1 LAAYTLPDSFPVGD
15 GDAATIARGV
25 YATANLLPLIGARV
39 ALGRTFN
46 ADEDRMSGGASVAVI
61 SYRLWQNKFARD
73 PAILGRVVSI
83 ARQKLTVIGVMAE
96 GFTGIDLDPV
106 DVWVPLAK
114 YPPDRQPRVPW
125 YQSWRFA
132 HIVRAIGRVSR
143 GTPDSWISSVSTT
156 AFRRGELANVDAEPD
171 TATVLVGPVLA
182 ALGPSIRPK
191 TEVAIAT
198 RLAGVVVIVLLIA
211 CANVANLLL
220 VRGTKRRRELAVR
233 VALGVTRW
241 RLVMLPIFEA
251 LLLSLCSAAVAMLL
265 AAWGGVALA
274 RMVLPPAD
282 ANVPAFDWRVAAF
295 AVVLAVFTGL
305 LGSVAPV
312 MRVLRP
318 DVMSSLKAGAREGGA
333 QRSRLRAT
341 LLACQTALSVLLLVG
356 AGLFIRSLG
365 GAERIDLGMDT
376 DHMIVGYVSFY
387 DEERHVRDN
396 SPHMRDI
403 TDGMRSVSATL
414 TTFPGVRSVALATNT
429 PMSGWLMIPAF
440 LDGGRV
446 PPRLEN
452 LDPALIVVTRNYFA
466 ATGMT
471 LVAGRTF
478 NTDDIP
484 GSEPVVVVNETT
496 ARAYWPGENPL
507 GKCLILFTRS
517 TPCSRVIG
525 VVHDSHYDA
534 VVEKPMVGLFAAV
547 EQRTTGIVSTPNTM
561 IVRST
566 AGTTVRVAD
575 EMRRL
580 LRATF
585 PTAEPPSITLTSD
598 HVNEGLKPWRL
609 GATLFTMFGVLAL
622 IVAGV
627 GVYSVIAYS
636 VSQRVH
642 EIGVRI
648 ALGARSGQVARLVM
662 SEGVRPVALGMIIG
676 VGASLAMGRLVASM
690 LYETSPHDPL
700 VLGAVIA
707 TLAMVAVAASV
718 IPAWRAAKTDPAIAL
733 RAD

>member
-1 LAAYTLPDSFPVGD
+1 
-15 GDAATIARGV
+15 
-25 YATANLLPLIGARV
+25 
-39 ALGRTFN
+39 
-46 ADEDRMSGGASVAVI
+46 
-61 SYRLWQNKFARD
+61 
-73 PAILGRVVSI
+73 
-83 ARQKLTVIGVMAE
+83 
-96 GFTGIDLDPV
+96 
-106 DVWVPLAK
+106 
-114 YPPDRQPRVPW
+114 
-125 YQSWRFA
+125 
-132 HIVRAIGRVSR
+132 
-143 GTPDSWISSVSTT
+143 
-156 AFRRGELANVDAEPD
+156 
-171 TATVLVGPVLA
+171 
-182 ALGPSIRPK
+182 
-191 TEVAIAT
+191 
-198 RLAGVVVIVLLIA
+198 
-211 CANVANLLL
+211 
-220 VRGTKRRRELAVR
+220 
-233 VALGVTRW
+233 
-241 RLVMLPIFEA
+241 
-251 LLLSLCSAAVAMLL
+251 
-265 AAWGGVALA
+265 
-274 RMVLPPAD
+274 
-282 ANVPAFDWRVAAF
+282 
-295 AVVLAVFTGL
+295 
-305 LGSVAPV
+305 
-312 MRVLRP
+312 
-318 DVMSSLKAGAREGGA
+318 
-333 QRSRLRAT
+333 
-341 LLACQTALSVLLLVG
+341 
-356 AGLFIRSLG
+356 
-365 GAERIDLGMDT
+365 
-376 DHMIVGYVSFY
+376 
-387 DEERHVRDN
+387 
-396 SPHMRDI
+396 
-403 TDGMRSVSATL
+403 
-414 TTFPGVRSVALATNT
+414 
-429 PMSGWLMIPAF
+429 
-440 LDGGRV
+440 
-446 PPRLEN
+446 
-452 LDPALIVVTRNYFA
+452 
-466 ATGMT
+466 MT

-662 SEGVRPVALGMIIG
+662 SEGVRAVALGMIIG